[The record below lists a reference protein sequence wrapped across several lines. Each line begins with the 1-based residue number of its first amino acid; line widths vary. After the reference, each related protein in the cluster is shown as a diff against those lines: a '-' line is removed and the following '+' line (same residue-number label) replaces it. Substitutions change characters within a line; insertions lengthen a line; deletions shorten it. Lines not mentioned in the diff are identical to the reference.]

1 MAETVGSRAF
11 MKSDPKASHDIVII
25 GGGIVGVATAALLA
39 EAGRGVLVIDRSGIC
54 EETSSGNAAALA
66 FSDILPMAS
75 KGVMGKV
82 PGWLMDPLGPFTI
95 RASYFPKMIPWLYRV
110 WRASSSQALEKTT
123 VAQGNMMQLAQSEM
137 LGLID
142 RAGLRDRL
150 REDGNLEL
158 YESEAEL
165 KASQPGWDAKAKAGI
180 AYEHVRGERLKALQ
194 PGLNPRFVAGTFVPG
209 WKNVS
214 DPKLF
219 GQAIWAYAESK
230 GARFI
235 KASVTT
241 AQAANGGA
249 VVRLDNGTEIT
260 ASHLVLMA
268 GAWSKKLA
276 KGFGDVVPLDTER
289 GYNTTLPVGSFDAK
303 RQLTFPG
310 HGFVVTPMA
319 TGLRVGGAVEFGG
332 LELAPNYA
340 RSAAMLKKAS
350 QFLPGLKTEG
360 GRQWMGYRPSM
371 PDSMPVIGRASSG
384 GNIYYGFGHGHLG
397 LTQSAATA
405 RIIRDLITGN
415 TPALDI
421 EPFKPQR
428 FRN

>member
-1 MAETVGSRAF
+1 
-11 MKSDPKASHDIVII
+11 MKSDPSEQHDIVII

-39 EAGRGVLVIDRSGIC
+39 ENGRDVLVIDRSGIC

-75 KGVMGKV
+75 KGVMRKV

-95 RASYFPKMIPWLYRV
+95 RASYFPKMIPWLYRF
-110 WRASSSQALEKTT
+110 WRASSASALEKTT
-123 VAQGNMMQLAQSEM
+123 VAQGNMMRVAESEM
-137 LGLID
+137 LALID

-150 REDGNLEL
+150 QEDGNLEL

-194 PGLNPRFVAGTFVPG
+194 PGLDPRFVAGTFVPG

-219 GQAIWAYAESK
+219 GQAIWAYAQSK
-230 GARFI
+230 GARFL
-235 KASVTT
+235 KASVVS
-241 AQAANGGA
+241 AQSKNGGA
-249 VVRLDNGTEIT
+249 TVCLEGRAHIE
-260 ASHLVLMA
+260 AAHLVLMS
-268 GAWSKKLA
+268 GAWSKDLA

-289 GYNTTLPVGSFDAK
+289 GYNTTLPVGSFDVK

-340 RSAAMLKKAS
+340 RSSAMLKKAS
-350 QFLPGLKTEG
+350 TFLPGLKTQG
-360 GRQWMGYRPSM
+360 GKQWMGYRPSL
-371 PDSMPVIGRASSG
+371 PDSMPVIGRASAG

-405 RIIRDLITGN
+405 RIIHDLITGS
-415 TPALDI
+415 ALPIDI

>member
-1 MAETVGSRAF
+1 

-39 EAGRGVLVIDRSGIC
+39 EAGRDVLVIDRSGIC

-95 RASYFPKMIPWLYRV
+95 RASYFPKMIPWLYRF
-110 WRASSSQALEKTT
+110 WRASSKQALEKTT
-123 VAQGNMMQLAQSEM
+123 VAQGHMMQLAQSEM

-194 PGLNPRFVAGTFVPG
+194 PGLDPRFVAGTFVPG

-230 GARFI
+230 GARFL
-235 KASVTT
+235 KASVTS
-241 AQAANGGA
+241 AHAVNGGA
-249 VVRLDNGTEIT
+249 VVRLDDGSEIA

-289 GYNTTLPVGSFDAK
+289 GYNTTLPVDSFDVK

-350 QFLPGLKTEG
+350 QFLPRLKTES

-371 PDSMPVIGRASSG
+371 PDSMPVIGRASAG

-415 TPALDI
+415 ALALDI

>member
-1 MAETVGSRAF
+1 
-11 MKSDPKASHDIVII
+11 MKSDPQGQQDIVII

-39 EAGRGVLVIDRSGIC
+39 EAGREVLVIDRTGIC

-66 FSDILPMAS
+66 FSDILPLAS
-75 KGVMGKV
+75 KGVMRKV
-82 PGWLMDPLGPFTI
+82 PGWLLDPLGPFTI
-95 RASYFPKMIPWLYRV
+95 RPTYFPKMLPWLYRF
-110 WRASSSQALEKTT
+110 WRASAPNALARTAIAQA
-123 VAQGNMMQLAQSEM
+123 AIMRLAENEM
-137 LGLID
+137 LSLIE
-142 RAGLRDRL
+142 RAGLRNRL

-165 KASQPGWDAKAKAGI
+165 AVSQPGWDVREKAGI
-180 AYEHVRGERLKALQ
+180 AYEHVRGRRLAELQ

-219 GQAIWAYAESK
+219 GKAIWSYAESL
-230 GARFI
+230 GARFLSG
-235 KASVTT
+235 KVASGKR
-241 AQAANGGA
+241 QNGG
-249 VVRLDNGTEIT
+249 VRLRLENGTEINAT
-260 ASHLVLMA
+260 HLVLMA
-268 GAWSKKLA
+268 GAWSRDLA
-276 KGFGDVVPLDTER
+276 KGFGDIVPLDTER
-289 GYNTTLPVGSFDAK
+289 GYNTTLPVGSFDVK

-310 HGFVVTPMA
+310 HGFVITPME

-332 LELAPNYA
+332 LDLPPNFA
-340 RSAAMLKKAS
+340 RSEAMLKKAS
-350 QFLPGLKTEG
+350 KFLPGLKVEG

-371 PDSMPVIGRASSG
+371 PDSLPVIGRASAG
-384 GNIYYGFGHGHLG
+384 GNVYYGFGHGHLG

-405 RIIRDLITGN
+405 RLIRDLITGGE
-415 TPALDI
+415 PAIDI

>member
-1 MAETVGSRAF
+1 MN
-11 MKSDPKASHDIVII
+11 SDPKGQHDIVII

-39 EAGRGVLVIDRSGIC
+39 EKGRDVLVIDRSGIC

-75 KGVMGKV
+75 KGVMRKI
-82 PGWLMDPLGPFTI
+82 PGWLLDPLGPFTI
-95 RASYFPKMIPWLYRV
+95 RPSYFPKMIPWLYSF
-110 WRASSSQALEKTT
+110 WRASSAEAQKKTT
-123 VAQGNMMQLAQSEM
+123 VAQGNMMRLAESEM
-137 LGLID
+137 LALID

-165 KASQPGWDAKAKAGI
+165 TASQPGWDAREKAGI
-180 AYEHVRGERLKALQ
+180 AYEHVRGNRLNELQ
-194 PGLNPRFVAGTFVPG
+194 PGLDARFVAGTFVPG

-214 DPKLF
+214 DPKQF

-230 GARFI
+230 GARFL
-235 KASVTT
+235 KAAVVN
-241 AQAANGGA
+241 AQTRNGGA
-249 VVRLDNGTEIT
+249 VVRLDDGAEIN

-268 GAWSKKLA
+268 GAWSKNLA
-276 KGFGDVVPLDTER
+276 QGFGDTVPLDTER
-289 GYNTTLPVGSFDAK
+289 GYNTTLPVGSFDVK

-310 HGFVVTPMA
+310 HGFVITPMV

-332 LELAPNYA
+332 LQLPPNFA
-340 RSAAMLKKAS
+340 RSTAMLKKATM
-350 QFLPGLKTEG
+350 FLPGLKTEG

-397 LTQSAATA
+397 LTQSAATG
-405 RIIRDLITGN
+405 RLICDLITGSASPIN
-415 TPALDI
+415 I